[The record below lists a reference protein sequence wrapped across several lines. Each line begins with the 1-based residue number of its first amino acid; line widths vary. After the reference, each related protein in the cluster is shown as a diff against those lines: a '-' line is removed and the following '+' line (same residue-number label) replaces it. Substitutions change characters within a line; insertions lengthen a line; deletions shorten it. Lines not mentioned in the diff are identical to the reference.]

1 MSTACVLSGEDAT
14 ATQRAAGHP
23 MADAAP
29 FLRTMAEQAAARLP
43 GAQLAAAFELI
54 PV

>member
-1 MSTACVLSGEDAT
+1 VGGAQRIQVGAV
-14 ATQRAAGHP
+14 RAAGHP